1 MGVVNAK
8 KDRYPR
14 ITRGWSNA
22 PADVTAE
29 DWVSQPDA
37 AERLGVMVLTIGW
50 LMACGHLDPA
60 NGPQGRGITRSSLDR
75 ELAWREHATWRSRV
89 ARWTKNI
96 VRWI

>member
-1 MGVVNAK
+1 
-8 KDRYPR
+8 
-14 ITRGWSNA
+14 
-22 PADVTAE
+22 
-29 DWVSQPDA
+29 
-37 AERLGVMVLTIGW
+37 MVLTIGW